1 MDTEGTMNGNST
13 PEDLADKLKL
23 AQNVM
28 DDTFQKL
35 LRIKEQVVAKTTD
48 LESLGANS
56 GLELTSNILEN
67 IGANFANLQ
76 EKIAQT
82 IFTSSSDADLVEMSL
97 TGEGKVVS
105 VKIDPVLI
113 NLDDIS
119 ILQDFIAIVVTD
131 LFQKIS
137 NYAKNKLKV
146 GNM

>member
-35 LRIKEQVVAKTTD
+35 RRIKEQVVAKTTD

-82 IFTSSSDADLVEMSL
+82 ILHQAAMQTWWRCL
-97 TGEGKVVS
+97 
-105 VKIDPVLI
+105 
-113 NLDDIS
+113 
-119 ILQDFIAIVVTD
+119 
-131 LFQKIS
+131 
-137 NYAKNKLKV
+137 
-146 GNM
+146 

>member
-1 MDTEGTMNGNST
+1 M
-13 PEDLADKLKL
+13 
-23 AQNVM
+23 
-28 DDTFQKL
+28 
-35 LRIKEQVVAKTTD
+35 
-48 LESLGANS
+48 
-56 GLELTSNILEN
+56 
-67 IGANFANLQ
+67 
-76 EKIAQT
+76 
-82 IFTSSSDADLVEMSL
+82 EMSL

-137 NYAKNKLKV
+137 NYAKSKLKV

>member
-1 MDTEGTMNGNST
+1 M
-13 PEDLADKLKL
+13 
-23 AQNVM
+23 
-28 DDTFQKL
+28 
-35 LRIKEQVVAKTTD
+35 
-48 LESLGANS
+48 
-56 GLELTSNILEN
+56 
-67 IGANFANLQ
+67 
-76 EKIAQT
+76 
-82 IFTSSSDADLVEMSL
+82 

-137 NYAKNKLKV
+137 NYAKSKLKV